1 MEDKY
6 IKGSRDNWEKIVL
19 EYELLEAKH
28 LAALNEQIE
37 ALRIENRNL
46 NLAVLNH
53 RIPPVPSNYVPMP
66 SMCIP
71 HPYESTEETDNET

>member
-1 MEDKY
+1 MEGKY
-6 IKGSRDNWEKIVL
+6 VRGSRDNWEEIIL
-19 EYELLEAKH
+19 EYELLEAKQ

-46 NLAVLNH
+46 DGWNY

-66 SMCIP
+66 SCCIP
-71 HPYESTEETDNET
+71 CPYESTEETDDDN

>member
-1 MEDKY
+1 MDDEY

-28 LAALNEQIE
+28 LKTLEEQ
-37 ALRIENRNL
+37 IENRNL
-46 NLAVLNH
+46 NLAGLNCRILPVL
-53 RIPPVPSNYVPMP
+53 SNYVPTP

-71 HPYESTEETDNET
+71 YPYESTEETKDCET

>member
-6 IKGSRDNWEKIVL
+6 VKGSRDNWEKIVL

-37 ALRIENRNL
+37 ALKIENRNL
-46 NLAVLNH
+46 DSLNY
-53 RIPPVPSNYVPMP
+53 RIPPVLSNYVPMP

-71 HPYESTEETDNET
+71 CPYESTEETDNDD

>member
-1 MEDKY
+1 MEDEY

-46 NLAVLNH
+46 NLNCSNY

-66 SMCIP
+66 SCF
-71 HPYESTEETDNET
+71 SDDN